1 MATAMPNKR
10 VDFRSDT
17 VTRPTPEMR
26 QAMYE
31 AEVGDDV
38 YGEDPT
44 VNRLEELAAHLLGK
58 EAGLFVTSG
67 TQGNLIAVLTH
78 TFPGQ
83 EVILESESHIFYYE
97 VGGAALIGGVQL
109 RTIPGKRG
117 AMEPAAVEAAIR
129 PHDIHFPP
137 TGLICVEN
145 THNRAG
151 GAVIPISN
159 MSALAAIGKK
169 YSVPLHLDGARIF
182 NAAYAL
188 NTSAQEIAAYFDSVS
203 CCLSKGL
210 AAPVGSII
218 VGRKEWIERARK
230 WRKRLGGGMRQAGV
244 LAAAGIV
251 ALEKMID
258 RLPEDHKLAKYLAA
272 GLAEI
277 PQLEVTPPDTN
288 IVLVD
293 VKQTRLTASDMV
305 YRLADQGVLVTAF
318 GPSTIRL
325 VTHKDVDRGAADW
338 VLTAMKNIIAG
349 EA

>member
-1 MATAMPNKR
+1 MPDKR

-17 VTRPTPEMR
+17 VTKPTPEMR

-31 AEVGDDV
+31 ADVGDDV

-67 TQGNLIAVLTH
+67 TQGNLISVLTH
-78 TFPGQ
+78 TSPGQ
-83 EVILESESHIFYYE
+83 EVVLESESHIFYYE

-109 RTIPGKRG
+109 RTLPGKRG
-117 AMEPAAVEAAIR
+117 AMEPSAVEAAIR
-129 PHDIHFPP
+129 PRNIHFPS

-151 GAVIPISN
+151 GAVIPVSN
-159 MSALAAIGKK
+159 MAALAAIGKK
-169 YSVPLHLDGARIF
+169 YSIPLHLDGARIF
-182 NAAYAL
+182 HAAAAL
-188 NTSAQEIAAYFDSVS
+188 NISAQEIAAHFDSVS

-210 AAPVGSII
+210 AAPVGSVI
-218 VGRKEWIERARK
+218 VGRKDWIERARK

-251 ALEKMID
+251 ALEKMVD
-258 RLPEDHKLAKYLAA
+258 RLAEDHALANYLAA
-272 GLAEI
+272 GLADI
-277 PQLEVTPPDTN
+277 PQLEVTRPETN

-293 VKQTRLTASDMV
+293 VKQSGRTAADMV
-305 YRLADQGVLVTAF
+305 SRLADEGVLVTAF

-338 VLTAMKNIIAG
+338 VLSAMNSILKG